1 MNLKGN
7 MKVVTPKEK
16 RLPPLLKYPGG
27 KEKELKYILPNLPP
41 DANNYYEPFVGGG
54 SVYLSLDSERYYIN
68 DKSAEL
74 IGLYRL
80 VAQQNEVFL
89 EKLRQ
94 IDHNWMNVSR
104 IVQNHEEELLQIYQ
118 AYRITPCGAPE
129 LKETISRFVKDHE
142 EEFNGLLNGNFN
154 AAIEHFTEE
163 LTESVCNKIVRMA
176 SLEKKAKELSKED
189 VSANIEGAFKSGFY
203 THFRYLYNHIDELGI
218 EEPFGAAI
226 WFFMRE
232 YCYSS
237 MFRYNKEGKF
247 NVPYGGISYNRKSM
261 SKKTAYFCNAE
272 LAKQLRKTVVANL
285 DFEAFFEQF
294 EPGERD
300 FIFLDPP
307 YDTEF
312 SAYAGNEFGQG
323 DQTRLADYL
332 IRRCR
337 AYFMLIIKNTDFI
350 LGLYPDGLATANGD
364 RLYVN
369 RFDKRYTVSF
379 QDRNDK
385 NAEHLLITNYPIK

>member
-7 MKVVTPKEK
+7 KKLVTPKEK
-16 RLPPLLKYPGG
+16 RLSPLLKYPGG
-27 KEKELKYILPNLPP
+27 KEKELKYILPNLP
-41 DANNYYEPFVGGG
+41 AGAENYYEPFVGGG

-80 VAQQNEVFL
+80 VGEQNEAFL

-94 IDHNWMNVSR
+94 IDYNWTNLSR
-104 IVQNHEEELLQIYQ
+104 IVQNHEEELLQIYG
-118 AYRITPCGAPE
+118 AYRVRPDGGSE
-129 LKETISRFVKDHE
+129 LRERISRFVEDNA
-142 EEFNGLLNGNFN
+142 EEFNGLLNENFN
-154 AAIEHFTEE
+154 VAIEHFTRE
-163 LTESVCNKIVRMA
+163 LAESVCNKMTRMA
-176 SLEKKAKELSKED
+176 VLERKQKELSGKD
-189 VSANIEGAFKSGFY
+189 VAANIEGAFKSGFY
-203 THFRYLYNHIDELGI
+203 THFRYLYNHIDELRI
-218 EEPFGAAI
+218 EEPFAEAI

-237 MFRYNKEGKF
+237 MFRYNREGKF

-261 SKKTAYFCNAE
+261 SKKAEYFCEEE
-272 LAKQLRKTVVANL
+272 LVAQLQRTVVANL
-285 DFEAFFEQF
+285 DFEAFFEQYA
-294 EPGERD
+294 PGDRD

-312 SAYAGNEFGQG
+312 SAYAGNEFGQD

-350 LGLYPDGLATANGD
+350 RGLYPDGLATANGD

-369 RFDKRYTVSF
+369 RFDKHYTVSF

-385 NAEHLLITNYPIK
+385 NAEHLLITNYPIM

>member
-1 MNLKGN
+1 M
-7 MKVVTPKEK
+7 VTPKEK
-16 RLPPLLKYPGG
+16 RLSPLLKYPGG
-27 KEKELKYILPNLPP
+27 KERELKYILPNLPA

-54 SVYLSLDSERYYIN
+54 SVYLSVDSERYYIN

-74 IGLYRL
+74 IGLYRM
-80 VAQQNEVFL
+80 VSQQNKTFL
-89 EKLRQ
+89 EKVRQ
-94 IDHNWMNVSR
+94 IDCGWMNVSR
-104 IVQNHEEELLQIYQ
+104 IVQNHEEELLQMYRS
-118 AYRITPCGAPE
+118 YRIEPG
-129 LKETISRFVKDHE
+129 SRESLEERVGGFVTAYA
-142 EEFNGLLNGNFN
+142 EEFNGLLRGDFD
-154 AAIEHFTEE
+154 AAAGYFIRE
-163 LTESVCNKIVRMA
+163 LTESVCNKMIRMA
-176 SLEKKAKELSKED
+176 ALEKKQKELSDRD
-189 VSANIEGAFKSGFY
+189 VAANIEGAFKNGFY
-203 THFRYLYNHIDELGI
+203 THLRYLYNHIEPLRM
-218 EEPFGAAI
+218 EEPFGEAV
-226 WFFMRE
+226 WFFIRE

-261 SKKTAYFCNAE
+261 RKKADFFQE
-272 LAKQLRKTVVANL
+272 KKLVEQLHRTVVANL
-285 DFEAFFEQF
+285 DFEAFFERYA
-294 EPGERD
+294 PDNRD

-312 SAYAGNEFGQG
+312 SSYAGNEFGQK

-350 LGLYPDGLATANGD
+350 LGLYPDGLATANGG

-369 RFDKRYTVSF
+369 RFDKHYTVSF

-385 NAEHLLITNYPIK
+385 NAEHLLITNYPIR